1 MRLRDSLPL
10 GRGRYRIRRSGWWAR
25 LGLLAVVT
33 TFAIHTLPVSAAV
46 NTAISAE
53 ALVNVGSGKCLDV
66 AGASAADSANVQQFR
81 CHLGANQQWKII
93 PNVNPT
99 TYEPDGTYLV
109 ININSG
115 KCLDV
120 VGASTADG
128 ANVQQYTCHRQ
139 ANQRWIIRYD
149 QHRGDRATYRFVNV
163 RSGKC
168 LEVASSSTADGANV
182 QQSTCYGAYNQR
194 WIRSA
199 IP

>member
-1 MRLRDSLPL
+1 ML
-10 GRGRYRIRRSGWWAR
+10 GSRWWMR
-25 LGLLAVVT
+25 LGLLAIVAL
-33 TFAIHTLPVSAAV
+33 FAIPTPPVSAA
-46 NTAISAE
+46 AQAE
-53 ALVNVGSGKCLDV
+53 ALINVYSGKCLDV
-66 AGASAADSANVQQFR
+66 VGASTADGANVQQFR

-93 PNVNPT
+93 PNLGPT
-99 TYEPDGTYLV
+99 LEPDGTYLI
-109 ININSG
+109 INQNSG

-168 LEVASSSTADGANV
+168 LEVAGSSTADGANV
-182 QQSTCYGAYNQR
+182 RQSTCDGAYNQR
-194 WIRSA
+194 WLRSA
-199 IP
+199 NA